1 MRNQRWVECK
11 GSSLSFGDC
20 CLITNSTRSEVG
32 AFSDGIR
39 TIFQVATPTK
49 DSQPNTII
57 IGHMEGEQGYCTN
70 DSPMYAKC
78 DQQAIPGDE
87 VGPVAGSRTL
97 MKGQRGYLV
106 MGDVQGG
113 MARVRRMDSVPS
125 GRIGFKMTGPRLRLR
140 QSDGTRYGTATAI
153 VEWIVGDVPV
163 SLGDQVTVNFGG
175 IRWAEAVKNCEGE
188 ADYFPSYS
196 TPEGIVTEDIYV
208 VTECQGL
215 PLRIAFIT
223 LEDRNP
229 FSPDQDVRAVPLYA
243 YGAAQDDLPIADWYQ
258 VNQGSGEFNCGTLRW
273 TWIPNANLPQG
284 GQWQIALAPG
294 SVTPNQCCIPDAT
307 EPPIPQDP
315 TVIGYYVDRPFGVP
329 GPACDPPTQQPAFF
343 VRYPQLT
350 FPRAL
355 EGADGHAILDNAAWS
370 DDPADMRYVVVES
383 NQAALILTTTLSAK
397 MCGSAPG
404 NTDGVVK
411 TPWPFSQKP
420 KNISYTNPKGHYG
433 KAGDPIS
440 GFWDDVAKKYEVFDV
455 KLHKVKVPINF
466 VFNAGAQGGCPSFSW
481 EEQEMAIE
489 RCEDPIPKSAGFE
502 SVSVVTGATL
512 AQQGCD
518 INLNVTRQNVCAFP
532 GAAGQPSTSK
542 ITFTKKSVLERASGF
557 GGGGSGSGQ
566 DCSAPSIKFAQ
577 AYVLSLTGCDG
588 DAGEQEVVLPSVQI
602 TVMTGMDASGCPVW
616 STQSVLVLGLCGDAG
631 GGSFDCGPFECPGGS
646 GSGSGQ

>member
-1 MRNQRWVECK
+1 MRNQRWVECR

-20 CLITNSTRSEVG
+20 CLVTNSVRSEVG
-32 AFSDGIR
+32 IFSDGIR
-39 TIFQVATPTK
+39 TIFEVATPTK

-57 IGHMEGEQGYCTN
+57 IGHMAGSQGYCTN

-113 MARVRRMDSVPS
+113 MARVRRKDYSPS

-215 PLRIAFIT
+215 PLRIAFEIT
-223 LEDRNP
+223 EDRDP
-229 FSPDQDVRAVPLYA
+229 FTPDQDVQAVPIRE
-243 YGAAQDDLPIADWYQ
+243 YGASQDDLPIADWDL
-258 VNQGSGEFNCGTLRW
+258 SPTSSCGTFRFDCHDPD
-273 TWIPNANLPQG
+273 PNNPVFNQQGERVGIWRLLEACGEGCTAGQIEQIIGQQCVLGRPEQSASCSGSDPQ
-284 GQWQIALAPG
+284 QQ
-294 SVTPNQCCIPDAT
+294 
-307 EPPIPQDP
+307 
-315 TVIGYYVDRPFGVP
+315 VP
-329 GPACDPPTQQPAFF
+329 KFY

-355 EGADGHAILDNAAWS
+355 KGADGHAILDNAAWS

-383 NQAALILTTTLSAK
+383 NQQSTRIKGTLPDDNCGFNFSA
-397 MCGSAPG
+397 
-404 NTDGVVK
+404 TDAEVCDH
-411 TPWPFSQKP
+411 WPFSQKP
-420 KNISYTNPKGHYG
+420 KLPRAISNTHKGF
-433 KAGDPIS
+433 S
-440 GFWDDVAKKYEVFDV
+440 GYWWWASWNETQQAYEVRDMKKTTMTVGSVGSSTDEQGCTTIVSTTREVDLETCKQPTSKVLLTYKTHTQKFV
-455 KLHKVKVPINF
+455 KKLRYEKNQVTTGSGQEEVTTCQPVLYIEYDQANVLALCSQVSSGEDYINLAVEQVVRQIVGADGCLYQ
-466 VFNAGAQGGCPSFSW
+466 VFTELIVWGQCGGDTPD
-481 EEQEMAIE
+481 
-489 RCEDPIPKSAGFE
+489 EDPLLCVAPWE
-502 SVSVVTGATL
+502 
-512 AQQGCD
+512 CPD
-518 INLNVTRQNVCAFP
+518 
-532 GAAGQPSTSK
+532 
-542 ITFTKKSVLERASGF
+542 
-557 GGGGSGSGQ
+557 GSGSGQ
-566 DCSAPSIKFAQ
+566 
-577 AYVLSLTGCDG
+577 
-588 DAGEQEVVLPSVQI
+588 
-602 TVMTGMDASGCPVW
+602 
-616 STQSVLVLGLCGDAG
+616 
-631 GGSFDCGPFECPGGS
+631 
-646 GSGSGQ
+646 